1 LGPVRAPFFMSRF
14 AVFVDAGYLLA
25 WGAERKVGAR
35 APRNAINCDYPAL
48 ISALITH
55 CQALAPGEELLRL
68 YWYDGAPYSGI
79 TPDQRAIGDR
89 DDVKVRLGRLT
100 GHGQKGVD
108 TLLVLDLTT
117 LARERAIASAFLLSG
132 DEDLREGVLA
142 AQQMGVRVI
151 LLGLAATATSGQAD
165 ALKREVDRQ
174 SDLSTIVDGHLTNV
188 VTPAYHAGLTFG
200 QGWLAA
206 ASVPERQ
213 QMTAAKAHA
222 PLHMPPPIHTQLL
235 GQVQTAVNPGHP
247 GKRLEPWEAIEA
259 RRGFWASIP

>member
-1 LGPVRAPFFMSRF
+1 MSRF

-48 ISALITH
+48 ILALITH

-68 YWYDGAPYSGI
+68 YWYDGAPYGGM

-117 LARERAIASAFLLSG
+117 LARERAISSAFLLSG

-142 AQQMGVRVI
+142 AQQLGVRVI
-151 LLGLAATATSGQAD
+151 LLGLAATATSGQAEP
-165 ALKREVDRQ
+165 LKREADRQ
-174 SDLSTIVDGHLTNV
+174 SDLSALVDGNLTNV
-188 VTPAYHAGLTFG
+188 ATPAYQAGVAFG

-206 ASVPERQ
+206 AAVPERQ
-213 QMTAAKAHA
+213 QMTTTKTQV
-222 PLHMPPPIHTQLL
+222 PLIVPPLVHNQLL
-235 GQVQTAVNPGHP
+235 AQVQSTVKPGLP
-247 GKRLEPWEAIEA
+247 GKGLEPWEGKEA
-259 RRGFWASIP
+259 RRGFWAAIP